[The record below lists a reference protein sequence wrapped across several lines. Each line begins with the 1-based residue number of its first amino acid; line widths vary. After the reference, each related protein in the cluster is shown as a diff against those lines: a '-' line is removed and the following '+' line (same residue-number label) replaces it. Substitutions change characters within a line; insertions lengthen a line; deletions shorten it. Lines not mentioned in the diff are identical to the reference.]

1 MEPKLINRVNL
12 VNKMRRLKFKDPIIF
27 EKTTYALILLS
38 EFVKF
43 YPDLIFKGGTALLL
57 YKFPPVRFSIDID
70 VILKNSDKNS
80 VPKSLN
86 KLVADSQFFKKVE
99 PDIRKSDIP
108 KEHYKFYYN
117 SRFTDREEY
126 VLSDIIFCSNP
137 YYRLTEKKLNEVPLL
152 SVDDVVK
159 VKIPTSEGLFGDKI
173 TAVSPKTIGI
183 PLNEE
188 REMEFVKQVI
198 DLGLLFELINDL
210 EDIIRTFESN
220 SKMENKF
227 RKSHYSQNEILDS
240 VLEVSLRYSQYLLKG
255 SDSSFPEIKCLN
267 RGLRKVSN
275 HLVGRYSQNDLKLS
289 FSKIAYVCNVL
300 KKRNKTDIIK
310 DVDFK
315 MVEGKKLKDNYEIL
329 KSLKK
334 TNPGAYFYWILA
346 CGE

>member
-1 MEPKLINRVNL
+1 MEPKLVDRVNL
-12 VNKMRRLKFKDPIIF
+12 VNKMRGVKFKDPIIF
-27 EKTTYALILLS
+27 EKATYALILLS

-57 YKFPPVRFSIDID
+57 HKFPPIRFSIDID
-70 VILKNSDKNS
+70 VILRNTEKNS

-126 VLSDIIFCSNP
+126 VLSDIIFCANP
-137 YYRLTEKKLNEVPLL
+137 YYKLTEKNLNEVPLL
-152 SVDDVVK
+152 SADDVVK
-159 VKIPTSEGLFGDKI
+159 VKIPTPEGLFGDKM
-173 TAVSPKTIGI
+173 TAISPRTIGI

-210 EDIIRTFESN
+210 EDINSTIEST
-220 SKMENKF
+220 SKIENKF
-227 RKSHYSQNEILDS
+227 RKTHYSQDEILDS
-240 VLEVSLRYSQYLLKG
+240 VLGISFKYSQYLLKG
-255 SDSSFPEIKCLN
+255 SNNTFSEIEFLN

-275 HLVGRYSQNDLKLS
+275 HLVGRYSQNDLKFS
-289 FSKIAYVCNVL
+289 FSKIAYICNVL
-300 KKRNKTDIIK
+300 KKKNESEIIK
-310 DVDFK
+310 DINLK
-315 MVEGKKLKDNYEIL
+315 MVEGKKFKDDYKIL

-334 TNPGAYFYWILA
+334 TNPQAYFYWVLA
-346 CGE
+346 YGE